1 MAILPLPNNVDG
13 LLLKTRL
20 YDEHRIEI
28 PFTKW
33 EEQSFLRI
41 SIQSYNTE
49 EEIDYFVDVLEK
61 LLQ

>member
-1 MAILPLPNNVDG
+1 MAALPLPKGVDG
-13 LLLKTRL
+13 AVLKTRF
-20 YDEHRIEI
+20 YDEYRIEI

>member
-41 SIQSYNTE
+41 SIQSYNDE
-49 EEIDYFVDVLEK
+49 NDVDK
-61 LLQ
+61 LADALKILLA